1 MKRFCAMCDKEKKA
15 NENVGPLCDKC
26 LAHAEELMNPD
37 TLTSM
42 SSDAYEASDDPE
54 YRGR

>member
-26 LAHAEELMNPD
+26 LGHAEELMNPD
-37 TLTSM
+37 TLTGM
-42 SSDAYEASDDPE
+42 SSDAYEASDK
-54 YRGR
+54 YRGGF